1 MSGEDMAA
9 LRNAQ
14 GVEASKLFLTQMIA
28 HHQGAIAM
36 AQDEIKS
43 GQYPPA
49 IAMSQSIVTSQQ
61 KEIDEMQAI
70 LASL

>member
-1 MSGEDMAA
+1 MHM
-9 LRNAQ
+9 
-14 GVEASKLFLTQMIA
+14 VA

-36 AQDEIKS
+36 AQYEIES

-49 IAMSQSIVTSQQ
+49 IAMSQSIVTSQR

-70 LASL
+70 LATL

>member
-1 MSGEDMAA
+1 
-9 LRNAQ
+9 
-14 GVEASKLFLTQMIA
+14 MIA

-43 GQYPPA
+43 GPYPPA

>member
-1 MSGEDMAA
+1 MGFSPPARTRESSRPKVT
-9 LRNAQ
+9 LPPHR
-14 GVEASKLFLTQMIA
+14 SRRC
-28 HHQGAIAM
+28 
-36 AQDEIKS
+36 S

-49 IAMSQSIVTSQQ
+49 VALAQSIATSQQ